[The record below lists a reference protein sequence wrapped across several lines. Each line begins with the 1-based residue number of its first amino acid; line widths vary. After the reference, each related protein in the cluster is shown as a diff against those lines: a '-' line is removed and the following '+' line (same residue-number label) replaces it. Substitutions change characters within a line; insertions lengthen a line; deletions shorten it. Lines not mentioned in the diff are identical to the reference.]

1 MAEAW
6 KGLLASKKFWS
17 GVVGVAAILIGK
29 IGWNV
34 SEDVLW
40 QITAIIA
47 TLLGAQGAADWGKA
61 AKVP

>member
-1 MAEAW
+1 MGEAI
-6 KGLLASKKFWS
+6 KGLLSSKKFWS
-17 GVVGVAAILIGK
+17 AIVGVVAVLVGK

>member
-1 MAEAW
+1 MGEAII
-6 KGLLASKKFWS
+6 GLLSSKKFWS
-17 GVVGVAAILIGK
+17 AIVGVVAVLVGK